1 MGEGSHT
8 ICLTRVPS
16 RSELILR
23 CPAGADEQVDA
34 EKSDDEQGRG
44 VELQEVSMDV
54 AEVHLLVHGN
64 TYCHSREEECIET
77 WRRTVSDIVKQL
89 AHIYLVVKLLNS
101 NLYKL
106 HFKVFQSLSK
116 QKLYSI
122 NIRNDSIKCI
132 KTDH

>member
-23 CPAGADEQVDA
+23 RPAGADEQVDA

-77 WRRTVSDIVKQL
+77 
-89 AHIYLVVKLLNS
+89 
-101 NLYKL
+101 
-106 HFKVFQSLSK
+106 
-116 QKLYSI
+116 
-122 NIRNDSIKCI
+122 
-132 KTDH
+132 